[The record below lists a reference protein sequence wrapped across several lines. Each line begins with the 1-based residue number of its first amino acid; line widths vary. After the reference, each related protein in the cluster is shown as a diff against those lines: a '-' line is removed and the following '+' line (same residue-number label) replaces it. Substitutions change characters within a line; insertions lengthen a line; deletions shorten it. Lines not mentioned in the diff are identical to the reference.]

1 MCTGCN
7 APTPT
12 KYGFQLNNNFHALT
26 PVLAGITQIHKSIV
40 DCPCCFYMLATRVIG
55 KLCHFSLSVVHLFSP
70 SFTCHYFRWR
80 CTVLYFQ
87 LHQTFYLCIVLRIV
101 SMKELNFVVNH
112 FFYNYSKIYY
122 FETLA
127 WGWLFLSNFPQI
139 SNIPA
144 SNNNPTS
151 DVKLK
156 RSKISSAKSFGRN
169 SQYFSRRFYF

>member
-1 MCTGCN
+1 
-7 APTPT
+7 
-12 KYGFQLNNNFHALT
+12 
-26 PVLAGITQIHKSIV
+26 
-40 DCPCCFYMLATRVIG
+40 
-55 KLCHFSLSVVHLFSP
+55 
-70 SFTCHYFRWR
+70 
-80 CTVLYFQ
+80 
-87 LHQTFYLCIVLRIV
+87 
-101 SMKELNFVVNH
+101 MKELNFVVNH

-169 SQYFSRRFYF
+169 S